1 VLVLFPDQ
9 RKTPEALTSGR
20 LGSSK
25 LGHRRGSA
33 DARERW
39 FFMTTLKTKLDRIP
53 VEIFNQGKLQVIDE
67 LFAPEFTERWPQ
79 PGMAP
84 TRDGFKQFVTS
95 LRTAF
100 PDLRYTIDDSFETG
114 DRYVARVTAS
124 GTMRGEFAGMPATNK
139 HATWNEIHIAR
150 VVNQQIVEHW
160 GLIQE
165 LPMLVQLGV
174 IDAPGRTLV
183 TA

>member
-1 VLVLFPDQ
+1 
-9 RKTPEALTSGR
+9 
-20 LGSSK
+20 
-25 LGHRRGSA
+25 
-33 DARERW
+33 
-39 FFMTTLKTKLDRIP
+39 MTTPLKTKLDRIP
-53 VEIFNQGKLQVIDE
+53 LEVYNQGKVQLIDE
-67 LFAPEFTERWPQ
+67 LFAPEFVQRWPQ

-100 PDLRYTIDDSFETG
+100 PDLRYTIDDSIESG
-114 DRYVARVTAS
+114 DKFVTRLTAS

-139 HATWNEIHIAR
+139 YATWHEIHVVR
-150 VVNQQIVEHW
+150 VANEQIVEHW

-165 LPMLVQLGV
+165 LGMLVQLGV
-174 IDAPGRTLV
+174 IAAPGRTLV